1 MPTLHLSTDQSPSFL
16 CHAVNLFL
24 VLVNLGA
31 SKDTIRILTALQ
43 EAYPVA
49 KTVSG
54 GSG

>member
-16 CHAVNLFL
+16 CHAVPLFL

-31 SKDTIRILTALQ
+31 KDTIRILTALQ